1 MLDLKQIESFYPKKL
16 TPFKKNLLREYLQYK
31 ILEAIFDS
39 EFGERLVFMGGTA
52 ARMVH
57 ENTRFSEDLDFDN
70 QGLGKDDFEH
80 LTALVKR
87 MLKREGY
94 RAEVDN
100 KFRAAYTCNVKMP
113 GLLYEY
119 GLTSNQAEKMLVK
132 INTEPQHFEYRADKI
147 ILNKFDVF
155 LRISVVPPDILLA
168 QKIYAIFNRRRAMG
182 RDFYD
187 TAFLL
192 GKTRPNL
199 DYLGQKL
206 SIRDGV
212 DLKERLLDKCR
223 QLDLNELARDVEP
236 FLFMPADSKKVLHF
250 CEYIESI
257 DFESLRR

>member
-1 MLDLKQIESFYPKKL
+1 
-16 TPFKKNLLREYLQYK
+16 
-31 ILEAIFDS
+31 
-39 EFGERLVFMGGTA
+39 MGGTA

-87 MLKREGY
+87 MLKREGH

-132 INTEPQHFEYRADKI
+132 INTEPQYFEYRADKT

-168 QKIYAIFNRRRAMG
+168 QKI
-182 RDFYD
+182 
-187 TAFLL
+187 
-192 GKTRPNL
+192 
-199 DYLGQKL
+199 
-206 SIRDGV
+206 
-212 DLKERLLDKCR
+212 
-223 QLDLNELARDVEP
+223 
-236 FLFMPADSKKVLHF
+236 
-250 CEYIESI
+250 
-257 DFESLRR
+257 LRMVR